1 MSPSQG
7 AAWRRI
13 NPAAWAKDGAE
24 LDWATASKPCNRLLI
39 EQDLGEPVR
48 ATRIGPI
55 AGT

>member
-39 EQDLGEPVR
+39 EQDLGEPVC